1 MRKPS
6 LSALKIPTLTASK
19 YHSVLCIS
27 CLLTSSCF
35 YKPYYVLLH
44 KVCKNI
50 IIFFRVDGTLL
61 SDCTRTLR
69 VVWYLSIFHLPPLKM
84 RARNFGFLSSI
95 NQSIVLTNY
104 ITKVQAKKEQGLWSN
119 AFIRPR

>member
-1 MRKPS
+1 M
-6 LSALKIPTLTASK
+6 
-19 YHSVLCIS
+19 
-27 CLLTSSCF
+27 
-35 YKPYYVLLH
+35 
-44 KVCKNI
+44 
-50 IIFFRVDGTLL
+50 FFRVDGTLL

-69 VVWYLSIFHLPPLKM
+69 VVWYLGLFHLLPLKM

-104 ITKVQAKKEQGLWSN
+104 ITRVQAKKEQGLWSN